1 MFANIN
7 DSEKLHY
14 AWVISLTGAAV
25 LFSCLGLGRF
35 SLGML
40 LPSMSV
46 TLELSNSQMGLVGTC
61 NFVGY
66 MIAVACAGSVCK
78 RQGAR
83 WTITFGLFLVA
94 GTMVAISW
102 VKTVIVLQILYF
114 FTGVGS
120 GLANVPMM
128 GLVSHW
134 FLKSTR
140 GKAAG
145 IMLSGNGLAIVFA
158 GFFIPFINRSL
169 GVEGWRSSWLV
180 MGLISA
186 GIAVIAFVLVRNQP
200 ADKNTSALGKIS
212 VASPVVSDGLSE
224 KGKSK
229 VGHRGTLIH
238 LGMIYAIFGSTYVVY
253 ATFIVVSLV
262 NERGFGEG
270 VAGSFW
276 AAVGFLGIF
285 SGPLFGWVSD
295 HLGRKQGILIAYSL
309 FTVAYAL
316 VAADLPNIFLYLSV
330 FIFGISV
337 WSLPTIMSAAVGDYM
352 GPSEAA
358 KSFAFITLFFGGG
371 QIVGPA
377 LAGYLADITGSFNT
391 AFGLCAGLTA
401 SGVILT
407 LFLRSPQGSG
417 STQ

>member
-1 MFANIN
+1 MSADNN
-7 DSEKLHY
+7 NNPKLHY
-14 AWVISLTGAAV
+14 AWIVSLTGAGV

-46 TLELSNSQMGLVGTC
+46 TLNLSNSQMGLIGTC

-66 MIAVACAGSVCK
+66 MLAVALAGFVTK

-83 WTITFGLFLVA
+83 RTITFGLILVA
-94 GTMVAISW
+94 STMVAISW
-102 VKTVIVLQILYF
+102 ANTVFSVQALYF
-114 FTGVGS
+114 LTGVGS

-140 GKAAG
+140 GRAAG

-158 GFFIPFINRSL
+158 GFFVPFINRLL
-169 GVEGWRSSWLV
+169 GAEGWRSGWLI

-186 GIAVIAFVLVRNQP
+186 VIAIMAFSLLRNQP
-200 ADKNTSALGKIS
+200 EDKNVSPLGKAPAQS
-212 VASPVVSDGLSE
+212 FAVEDDLSE
-224 KGKSK
+224 EGRPKA
-229 VGHRGTLIH
+229 HRGTLIH
-238 LGMIYAIFGSTYVVY
+238 LGLIYAIFGSTYVVY
-253 ATFIVVSLV
+253 ATFIVVSMV

-285 SGPLFGWVSD
+285 SGPLFGWISD
-295 HLGRKQGILIAYSL
+295 HLGRKQGIIIAYSL
-309 FTVAYAL
+309 FTIAYAL
-316 VAADLPNIFLYLSV
+316 VATDLPNVFLYLSV
-330 FIFGISV
+330 FIFGVSV

-352 GPSEAA
+352 GPAQAA

-377 LAGYLADITGSFNT
+377 LAGYLADLTGSFET

-401 SGVILT
+401 VGVLLT
-407 LFLRSPQGSG
+407 LFLRSPQDSI
-417 STQ
+417 S

>member
-1 MFANIN
+1 MPAKNN
-7 DSEKLHY
+7 NNPLKLHY
-14 AWVISLTGAAV
+14 AWVVSLTGAAV

-46 TLELSNSQMGLVGTC
+46 TLNLSNSQMGLIGTC

-66 MIAVACAGSVCK
+66 MLAVALAGYVTK

-83 WTITFGLFLVA
+83 RTITFGLLLVA

-102 VKTVIVLQILYF
+102 AKTIFIVQALYF
-114 FTGVGS
+114 LTGIGS

-158 GFFIPFINRSL
+158 GFFIPFINNSL
-169 GVEGWRSSWLV
+169 GAEGWRSGWLI
-180 MGLISA
+180 MGLMSA
-186 GIAVIAFVLVRNQP
+186 GIAVIAFVLLRNEP
-200 ADKNTSALGKIS
+200 VEKNISPLGK
-212 VASPVVSDGLSE
+212 APAPSPVVEDGLPE
-224 KGKSK
+224 KEKPK
-229 VGHRGTLIH
+229 AHRGTLIH
-238 LGMIYAIFGSTYVVY
+238 LGLIYAIFGSTYVVY
-253 ATFIVVSLV
+253 ATFIVVSMV

-285 SGPLFGWVSD
+285 SGPLFGWISD
-295 HLGRKQGILIAYSL
+295 HLGRKQGIIIAYSL
-309 FTVAYAL
+309 FTISYAL
-316 VAADLPNIFLYLSV
+316 VAADLPDIFLYLSV
-330 FIFGISV
+330 FIFGVSV
-337 WSLPTIMSAAVGDYM
+337 WSLPTIMSAVVGDYM
-352 GPSEAA
+352 GPAEAA

-401 SGVILT
+401 AGVLLT
-407 LFLRSPQGSG
+407 FFLRSPEDLK
-417 STQ
+417 

>member
-1 MFANIN
+1 MSASDNSN
-7 DSEKLHY
+7 PKKLHY
-14 AWVISLTGAAV
+14 AWVVSLTGAAV

-46 TLELSNSQMGLVGTC
+46 TLNLSNSQMGLIGTC

-66 MIAVACAGSVCK
+66 MLAVALAGFVTK

-83 WTITFGLFLVA
+83 RTITFGLCLV
-94 GTMVAISW
+94 GLTMVAISW
-102 VKTVIVLQILYF
+102 ADSVFTVQALYF
-114 FTGVGS
+114 LTGVGS

-158 GFFIPFINRSL
+158 GFFVPFINHSL
-169 GVEGWRSSWLV
+169 GAEGWRSGWLI

-186 GIAVIAFVLVRNQP
+186 GIAVMAYVLLRNQP
-200 ADKNTSALGKIS
+200 ADKNVSPLGKASAQSLS
-212 VASPVVSDGLSE
+212 VADVSSKDE
-224 KGKSK
+224 KPKT
-229 VGHRGTLIH
+229 HRGTLIH
-238 LGMIYAIFGSTYVVY
+238 LGLIYAIFGSTYVVY
-253 ATFIVVSLV
+253 ATFIVVSMV

-285 SGPLFGWVSD
+285 SGPLFGWISD
-295 HLGRKQGILIAYSL
+295 HLGRKQGIIIAYSL
-309 FTVAYAL
+309 FTIAYAL
-316 VAADLPNIFLYLSV
+316 VATDLPNVFLYLSV
-330 FIFGISV
+330 FIFGVSV

-352 GPSEAA
+352 GPAQAA

-377 LAGYLADITGSFNT
+377 LAGYLADLTGSFET

-401 SGVILT
+401 TGVLLT
-407 LFLRSPQGSG
+407 LFLRSPQEFK
-417 STQ
+417 

>member
-1 MFANIN
+1 MSASDNSN
-7 DSEKLHY
+7 PKKLHY
-14 AWVISLTGAAV
+14 AWVVSLTGAAV

-46 TLELSNSQMGLVGTC
+46 TLNLSNSQMGLIGTC

-66 MIAVACAGSVCK
+66 MLAVALAGFVTK

-83 WTITFGLFLVA
+83 RTITFGLCLV
-94 GTMVAISW
+94 GLTMVAISW
-102 VKTVIVLQILYF
+102 ADSVFTVQALYF
-114 FTGVGS
+114 LTGVGS

-158 GFFIPFINRSL
+158 GFFVPFINHSL
-169 GVEGWRSSWLV
+169 GAEGWRSGWLI

-186 GIAVIAFVLVRNQP
+186 GIAVMAYVLLRNQP
-200 ADKNTSALGKIS
+200 ADKNVSPLGKASAQSLS
-212 VASPVVSDGLSE
+212 VADVSSKDE
-224 KGKSK
+224 KPKT
-229 VGHRGTLIH
+229 HRGTLIH
-238 LGMIYAIFGSTYVVY
+238 LGLIYAIFGSTYVVY
-253 ATFIVVSLV
+253 ATFIVVSMV

-285 SGPLFGWVSD
+285 SGPLFGWISD
-295 HLGRKQGILIAYSL
+295 HLGRKQGIIIAYSL
-309 FTVAYAL
+309 FTIAYAL
-316 VAADLPNIFLYLSV
+316 VATDLPNVFLYLSV
-330 FIFGISV
+330 FIFGVSV

-352 GPSEAA
+352 GPAQAA

-377 LAGYLADITGSFNT
+377 LAGYLADLTGSFET

-401 SGVILT
+401 VGVLLT
-407 LFLRSPQGSG
+407 LFLRSPQEFK
-417 STQ
+417 